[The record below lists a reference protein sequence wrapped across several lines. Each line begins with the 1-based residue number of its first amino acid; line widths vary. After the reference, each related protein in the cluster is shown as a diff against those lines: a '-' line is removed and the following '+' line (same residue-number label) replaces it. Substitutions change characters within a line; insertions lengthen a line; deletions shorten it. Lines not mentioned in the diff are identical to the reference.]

1 MQGTG
6 RSERTPLHFHFPRR
20 EEPEP
25 DVPRQRTA
33 GGPPPA
39 RHPLPSFPARHP
51 ARSGPY
57 LPALRLPGRPA
68 RCGRQGEWAGGP
80 AGGRWTVR
88 YPAPDMAHRLGRH
101 SRPGGQGRK
110 ERQPRAPGRWA
121 RWREIPAVPTFPV
134 RCATQ
139 GLCCPAAHL
148 GVRASG
154 LPLAGGGVLLRVSRF
169 LRSPSPPRGLW
180 AQLLPPTPSRA
191 CGRDPG
197 GACPAPAQRPP
208 SAHPA
213 PSRLQCDPWRLGG
226 PLAPKRL
233 LTTHT
238 MLQDTTGRPLKSKAI
253 LVTYAM
259 QALGRAL
266 KA

>member
-1 MQGTG
+1 MCHAREQLGDLLPPGT
-6 RSERTPLHFHFPRR
+6 P
-20 EEPEP
+20 
-25 DVPRQRTA
+25 
-33 GGPPPA
+33 
-39 RHPLPSFPARHP
+39 PLPSFPARHP

-139 GLCCPAAHL
+139 GTVLPCSSLGRALLRAPAGWRRGAPPSVPLSPLPLTPTGTVGAAAPPTHAPPGPAAVTL
-148 GVRASG
+148 AAPAQR
-154 LPLAGGGVLLRVSRF
+154 LPS
-169 LRSPSPPRGLW
+169 
-180 AQLLPPTPSRA
+180 
-191 CGRDPG
+191 
-197 GACPAPAQRPP
+197 ACPAPAQRPAAC
-208 SAHPA
+208 SATPGG
-213 PSRLQCDPWRLGG
+213 WEG
-226 PLAPKRL
+226 PLHPSSFSP
-233 LTTHT
+233 LTRCCRTLTGAAAEVQGDPSHT
-238 MLQDTTGRPLKSKAI
+238 CNAG
-253 LVTYAM
+253 
-259 QALGRAL
+259 LGRAL